1 MSDVAS
7 SSLQCHRAV
16 PSVTPHSLLLLA
28 SMTQHH
34 QLLQLSETPCFMVVV
49 IVAIAALLCSIDA
62 VVRVDAFVSTPPPPD
77 TVSGV
82 VGVRSSRT
90 VSRSS
95 SVASVAAAAAAA
107 REAAVNNN
115 DNSCKRGVSFGVEVC
130 TPIDWPRVRDLLV
143 GVMEKRTIRRMVMVM
158 VIITVVMGQK
168 ISQHCTLPS
177 WSPFALV
184 SSCP

>member
-1 MSDVAS
+1 
-7 SSLQCHRAV
+7 
-16 PSVTPHSLLLLA
+16 
-28 SMTQHH
+28 
-34 QLLQLSETPCFMVVV
+34 MVVV

-82 VGVRSSRT
+82 VGVQSIRT
-90 VSRSS
+90 VGLSRSS
-95 SVASVAAAAAAA
+95 PVASVAAAAAA